1 MSDRIEYFHA
11 APGSIEQNACIPMLA
26 VCFDEFVQ
34 LRKMYGDIMPFTEES
49 FVARCSNGRIAG
61 HAGIMP
67 ITVYG
72 NEGKILKLAGIAS
85 VAVHPDFRRRGIA
98 AQLCENAAAW
108 AEENGFDALPLYTG
122 FNRVYESCCWQN
134 YMTGSVLLTNPCV
147 KEIRGK
153 SGRELSASEKEM
165 IISCYENGAVFPGK
179 TIRSKDQLFHGW
191 ARMFDTQEFTW
202 HVGDAGYALEW
213 ENTIAEMAGQGNW
226 ADLCGG
232 IKMAFLSPWDPCVE
246 KLVSAGWQV
255 TAQND
260 NSPVFWHGEN
270 AMLRCCK
277 KKTVPEKLF
286 FSLADKF

>member
-108 AEENGFDALPLYTG
+108 ILY
-122 FNRVYESCCWQN
+122 
-134 YMTGSVLLTNPCV
+134 
-147 KEIRGK
+147 
-153 SGRELSASEKEM
+153 
-165 IISCYENGAVFPGK
+165 
-179 TIRSKDQLFHGW
+179 
-191 ARMFDTQEFTW
+191 
-202 HVGDAGYALEW
+202 
-213 ENTIAEMAGQGNW
+213 
-226 ADLCGG
+226 
-232 IKMAFLSPWDPCVE
+232 
-246 KLVSAGWQV
+246 
-255 TAQND
+255 
-260 NSPVFWHGEN
+260 
-270 AMLRCCK
+270 
-277 KKTVPEKLF
+277 
-286 FSLADKF
+286 